1 MIIKLNT
8 ENCINNNIKQ
18 GIFCN
23 ILRNNWQWND
33 DINNNNYFENNI
45 NNNTNNCINKD
56 IQNNMTNDIN

>member
-33 DINNNNYFENNI
+33 DINNDNNI
-45 NNNTNNCINKD
+45 NN
-56 IQNNMTNDIN
+56 DINNDNNF